1 MSSQPRSRPD
11 SAYRPDPA
19 PGAWD
24 FVLKP
29 LMRGTDRFKIF
40 LDEKK
45 PTVPHAPAT
54 QDMAR
59 IMSPEFLKE
68 PERFY
73 FRPPPASDVRV
84 LNERNLRGRRVME
97 ISFPSPAHTRWPE
110 NNTCYGYHVR
120 LNDGRQHPALL
131 ILHGWGRKS
140 LGIEL
145 WRMGLRL
152 ARHGIESLFLVMPYH
167 IRRAPPGSWSGE
179 YMISGDVVR
188 TAESFQQTV
197 AEVRAILPWL
207 RQFSPVVGFF
217 GMSLGGIIGHLAMT
231 VEPFDAGIT
240 MLAAG
245 NSAGVTW
252 EGRMTR
258 HVKADILRAGIDRR
272 QLEQIWAVTNPTLL
286 ARHNKVQNLLMMGG
300 RFDEIV
306 LPKFTLELWE
316 ALGRPPIR
324 WYPCAHYSSL
334 FLLPSMVDEAA
345 HFLLRSVAT

>member
-1 MSSQPRSRPD
+1 MSSDPRFRSN
-11 SAYRPDPA
+11 SADHFSHA
-19 PGAWD
+19 SGAWD
-24 FVLKP
+24 FILRP

-45 PTVPHAPAT
+45 PTVPHAPYT
-54 QDMAR
+54 QDMAH
-59 IMSPEFLKE
+59 IMSSQFLDE

-73 FRPPPASDVRV
+73 FRPPPATDVRV
-84 LNERNLRGRRVME
+84 LNERNLRGRRVMA
-97 ISFPSPAHTRWPE
+97 IFFPSPVRTRWPE
-110 NNTCYGYHVR
+110 NDTCYGYHIR
-120 LNDGRQHPALL
+120 SNDGRPHPALL

-140 LGIEL
+140 LSIEV
-145 WRMGLRL
+145 WRVGLRL

-188 TAESFQQTV
+188 TAESFQQAV

-258 HVKADILRAGIDRR
+258 YVRADIVRAGIDRR

-286 ARHNKVQNLLMMGG
+286 ARHNKVRNLLMMGG

-316 ALGRPPIR
+316 ALGRPPIK
-324 WYPCAHYSSL
+324 WYPCAHYSSFFVL
-334 FLLPSMVDEAA
+334 SSMVDEAA
-345 HFLLRSVAT
+345 RFLLAAVAT